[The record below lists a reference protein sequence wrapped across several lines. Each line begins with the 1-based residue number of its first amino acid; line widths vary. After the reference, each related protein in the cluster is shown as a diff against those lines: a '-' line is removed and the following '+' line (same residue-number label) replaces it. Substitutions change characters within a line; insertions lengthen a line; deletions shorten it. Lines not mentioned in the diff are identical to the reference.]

1 MSDFVNGFW
10 SWYVAAISLVSV
22 LACGLLLYLA
32 GKATVVAHD
41 GKPDDNTTGHVW
53 DENLREYNNPLPR
66 WWLWLFILTIVFSLV
81 YLAIFPDW
89 AATKDF

>member
-41 GKPDDNTTGHVW
+41 GKPDDNTTGHV
-53 DENLREYNNPLPR
+53 
-66 WWLWLFILTIVFSLV
+66 
-81 YLAIFPDW
+81 
-89 AATKDF
+89 

>member
-10 SWYVAAISLVSV
+10 PWYIAVISIVSV

-41 GKPDDNTTGHVW
+41 GQAGDRKNDNTTGHVW
-53 DENLREYNNPLPR
+53 DARE
-66 WWLWLFILTIVFSLV
+66 
-81 YLAIFPDW
+81 LA
-89 AATKDF
+89 TVTS

>member
-10 SWYVAAISLVSV
+10 PWYVAAISLVSV

-41 GKPDDNTTGHVW
+41 GKADDNTTGHVW
-53 DENLREYNNPLPR
+53 DENLRELNNPLPR
-66 WWLWLFILTIVFSLV
+66 WWLWLFILTIV
-81 YLAIFPDW
+81 W
-89 AATKDF
+89 AATRGF